1 MQIKD
6 FISEQGIIF
15 SPSVS
20 SKKRALEVLSET
32 IAHQDS
38 NLNKNKVLDALL
50 AREKLGS
57 TGLGNGIAIP
67 HCRID
72 GLQNIYVSV
81 LKLDEG
87 IDYEASDDHLVNFLF
102 CLVVPEDANEDHLE
116 LLASLAELLDSKPL
130 RQSIQECNNATELYQ
145 ILTHDPKHL
154 AAYKVKQS
162 ANF

>member
-15 SPSVS
+15 APSVS

-38 NLNKNKVLDALL
+38 NINKNKVLDALL

-87 IDYEASDDHLVNFLF
+87 IDYEANDDHVVNFLF

-116 LLASLAELLDSKPL
+116 MLASLAELLDSKQI
-130 RQSIQECNNATELYQ
+130 RRSIQDCSNATELYQ
-145 ILTHDPKHL
+145 ILSQDPKHL
-154 AAYKVKQS
+154 AA
-162 ANF
+162 

>member
-67 HCRID
+67 HCRIES
-72 GLQNIYVSV
+72 LENIYVSV

-87 IDYEASDDHLVNFLF
+87 VDYEASDDHVVDFLF

-116 LLASLAELLDSKPL
+116 LLASLAELLDNKQL
-130 RQSIQECNNATELYQ
+130 RQSIQDSSNATELYQ
-145 ILTHDPKHL
+145 ILSQDPKHL
-154 AAYKVKQS
+154 AA
-162 ANF
+162 